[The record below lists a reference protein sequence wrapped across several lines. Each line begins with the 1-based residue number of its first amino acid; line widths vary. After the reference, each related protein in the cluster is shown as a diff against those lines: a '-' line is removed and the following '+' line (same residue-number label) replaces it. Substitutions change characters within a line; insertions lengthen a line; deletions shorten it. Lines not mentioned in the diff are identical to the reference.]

1 MSKGYVLKL
10 RNDFPDCPRY
20 LQARRRDGTIELCRS
35 IENAVCLSQ
44 LAAAQRLAM
53 TVNETPQA
61 TEKSLAFFATPVS

>member
-1 MSKGYVLKL
+1 MNKGYVLQLQSNAKE
-10 RNDFPDCPRY
+10 PRY
-20 LQARRRDGTIELCRS
+20 LQAWRRDGTIELCRS

-61 TEKSLAFFATPVS
+61 MEKSLAFFATPVS